1 MIEIIL
7 ESKNEIE
14 AVFITKTSEHY
25 HLPLSVVPVNLSV
38 GQKLWLTISET
49 ESTQVPTSPKE
60 ILNELLRSDEPVEFK
75 ETI

>member
-7 ESKNEIE
+7 ESKNETE
-14 AVFITKTSEHY
+14 AVFITKTSDHY
-25 HLPLSVVPVNLSV
+25 HLPLNVVPVNLLV

-49 ESTQVPTSPKE
+49 EPTQVPTSPKE
-60 ILNELLRSDEPVEFK
+60 ILNELLRSDEPVESN